1 MKTLKTIYGI
11 SGKVL
16 STIAGLTLLAL
27 VASCSSDSS
36 ADGDDR
42 MVSMPIVLA
51 IPASNASLTAE
62 EAHAKTTR
70 AEGDPGTYEK
80 FELPKYLYIYLI
92 NTPINGTETKVL
104 TPEGMNPQNGY
115 DLKADKWTKTTTQ
128 DNNKDSI
135 YTYTDQIRII
145 IPENRKTGVVYAAM
159 STVPITVSGVDN
171 PGTVADATFTL
182 GKEAKDNES
191 EALKNLYSSP
201 YNLKKNNQYYG
212 IVSDYNS
219 NSPYINMV
227 LYHVASKLDLQW
239 NVDASV
245 QSSVKLSSITLTG
258 LSSGGKLFK
267 PLENTTATS
276 PYSETFSLDDGSQW
290 YGRKATYVIPVKSTD
305 GNYQFPMTLTN
316 GAKTPNTTTT
326 AKATVTPSAINKV
339 YVPWML
345 GTVTVKKTW

>member
-1 MKTLKTIYGI
+1 MKILKTIYGI

-27 VASCSSDSS
+27 VVSCSSDST
-36 ADGDDR
+36 ADGDGR

-51 IPASNASLTAE
+51 IPANETALS
-62 EAHAKTTR
+62 AAAGAKATR

-80 FELPKYLYIYLI
+80 FQLPTHLYIYLL
-92 NTPINGTETKVL
+92 NTSIDGKTTTVL
-104 TPEGMNPQNGY
+104 KPEGMDTEKGY
-115 DLKADKWTKTTTQ
+115 TLKSDKWVKTTTT

-135 YTYTDQIRII
+135 YTYTDQIRVF
-145 IPENRKTGVVYAAM
+145 IPENRSAGTVYAAM
-159 STVPITVSGVDN
+159 STVPITVKYTGTDVD
-171 PGTVADATFTL
+171 DATFTL
-182 GKEAKDNES
+182 GSDAKDKES

-201 YNLKKNNQYYG
+201 YNLTKNNQYYG
-212 IVSDYNS
+212 VVSDYRS

-258 LSSGGKLFK
+258 LSSGGYLFK

-276 PYSETFSLDDGSQW
+276 TYDETFSLDDGSQW
-290 YGRKATYVIPVKSTD
+290 YGRQATYVIPVKSTD

>member
-1 MKTLKTIYGI
+1 
-11 SGKVL
+11 
-16 STIAGLTLLAL
+16 
-27 VASCSSDSS
+27 
-36 ADGDDR
+36 

-62 EAHAKTTR
+62 ETHTKTTR

-92 NTPINGTETKVL
+92 NTPINGSETKVL
-104 TPEGMNPQNGY
+104 TPEGMGLQNGY
-115 DLKADKWTKTTTQ
+115 NLKADKWTKTTTQ

-135 YTYTDQIRII
+135 YTYTDQIRVF

-159 STVPITVSGVDN
+159 STVPITVKYTGTDVD
-171 PGTVADATFTL
+171 DATFTL
-182 GKEAKDNES
+182 GSDAKDKES

-201 YNLKKNNQYYG
+201 YNLTKNNQYYG

-245 QSSVKLSSITLTG
+245 QDKVKLGQIKLTG
-258 LSSGGKLFK
+258 LSGGGKLFK

-276 PYSETFSLDDGSQW
+276 TYDETFSLDDGSQW
-290 YGRKATYVIPVKSTD
+290 YGRRATYVIPVKSTD

-316 GAKTPNTTTT
+316 GAKTPSTTT
-326 AKATVTPSAINKV
+326 KATATVKKPSNANTV

-345 GTVTVKKTW
+345 GTVTVKNPW

>member
-51 IPASNASLTAE
+51 IPANETALS
-62 EAHAKTTR
+62 AAAGAKTTR

-80 FELPKYLYIYLI
+80 FQLPTHLYIYLV
-92 NTPINGTETKVL
+92 NTSIDGKTTTPLK
-104 TPEGMNPQNGY
+104 PEGMDDAEGY
-115 DLKADKWTKTTTQ
+115 TLKSDKWVKTTTT
-128 DNNKDSI
+128 DSNKDSI
-135 YTYTDQIRII
+135 YTYTDQIRVF
-145 IPENRKTGVVYAAM
+145 IPENRLAGTVYAAM
-159 STVPITVSGVDN
+159 STVPITVSFS
-171 PGTVADATFTL
+171 GTDVANASFTL
-182 GKEAKDNES
+182 SDEAKGKEG

-201 YNLKKNNQYYG
+201 YNKLKDNKYYG
-212 IVSDYNS
+212 VVSDYRS

-245 QSSVKLSSITLTG
+245 QSSVKLSKITLTG
-258 LSSGGKLFK
+258 LSSGGYLFK
-267 PLENTTATS
+267 PLENTTALST
-276 PYSETFSLDDGSQW
+276 YSETFSLDDGSQW
-290 YGRKATYVIPVKSTD
+290 YGRQATYVIPVKSTD

-316 GAKTPNTTTT
+316 GAKTPSTTT
-326 AKATVTPSAINKV
+326 KATATVKKPSNANTV

>member
-27 VASCSSDSS
+27 VVSCSSDST
-36 ADGDDR
+36 ADGDGR

-104 TPEGMNPQNGY
+104 TPEGMDPQNGY
-115 DLKADKWTKTTTQ
+115 TLKADKWTKTTTQ

-159 STVPITVSGVDN
+159 STVPITVKYTGTDVD
-171 PGTVADATFTL
+171 DATFTL
-182 GKEAKDNES
+182 GKEAKDNGS

-201 YNLKKNNQYYG
+201 YNLTKDNQYYG
-212 IVSDYNS
+212 IVNDYNS

-258 LSSGGKLFK
+258 LSSGGYLFK
-267 PLENTTATS
+267 PLKNTTALST
-276 PYSETFSLDDGSQW
+276 YSETFSLDDGSQW
-290 YGRKATYVIPVKSTD
+290 YGRRATYVIPVKSTD

>member
-62 EAHAKTTR
+62 ETHTKTTR
-70 AEGDPGTYEK
+70 AEGDPGAYEK

-92 NTPINGTETKVL
+92 NTPINGTETNVL

-182 GKEAKDNES
+182 GKEAKGKES

-201 YNLKKNNQYYG
+201 YNLTKNDQYYG
-212 IVSDYNS
+212 VVSDYRS

-258 LSSGGKLFK
+258 LSGGGKLFK
-267 PLENTTATS
+267 PLENTTSSST
-276 PYSETFSLDDGSQW
+276 YDETFTLDAGSQW

-305 GNYQFPMTLTN
+305 GNYQFPMTITN
-316 GAKTPNTTTT
+316 SVSGSAKNPT
-326 AKATVTPSAINKV
+326 ATATPSSASTV
-339 YVPWML
+339 FVPWIY
-345 GTVTVKKTW
+345 GTVKVPKW

>member
-62 EAHAKTTR
+62 GTHTKTTR

-92 NTPINGTETKVL
+92 NTSINGSETVL
-104 TPEGMNPQNGY
+104 TPEGMGKDGY
-115 DLKADKWTKTTTQ
+115 SLDSKKWTKTTTQ

-145 IPENRKTGVVYAAM
+145 IPENRSKGVVYAAM
-159 STVPITVSGVDN
+159 STVPITVTYTGND
-171 PGTVADATFTL
+171 VADATFTL
-182 GKEAKDNES
+182 GSDAKDNES

-201 YNLKKNNQYYG
+201 YNLTKDNQYYG

-245 QSSVKLSSITLTG
+245 QDKVKLGQIKLTG
-258 LSSGGKLFK
+258 LSGGGKLFK

-276 PYSETFSLDDGSQW
+276 TYDETFSLDDGSQW
-290 YGRKATYVIPVKSTD
+290 YGRQATYVIPVKSTD

-316 GAKTPNTTTT
+316 GAKTPSTTT
-326 AKATVTPSAINKV
+326 KATATVKKPSNANTV

>member
-1 MKTLKTIYGI
+1 MKMKILKTIYGI

-27 VASCSSDSS
+27 VVSCSSDST
-36 ADGDDR
+36 ADGDGR

-51 IPASNASLTAE
+51 IPANETALS
-62 EAHAKTTR
+62 AAAGAKATR

-80 FELPKYLYIYLI
+80 FQLPTHLYIYLL
-92 NTPINGTETKVL
+92 NTSIDGKTTTVL
-104 TPEGMNPQNGY
+104 KPEGMDTEKGY
-115 DLKADKWTKTTTQ
+115 TLKSDKWVKTTTT

-145 IPENRKTGVVYAAM
+145 IPEDRSAGTVYAAM
-159 STVPITVSGVDN
+159 STVPINVSFS
-171 PGTVADATFTL
+171 GTDVANAIFTL
-182 GKEAKDNES
+182 GDDAKGKEG

-201 YNLKKNNQYYG
+201 YNKLKDNKYYG
-212 IVSDYNS
+212 VVSDYRS

-245 QSSVKLSSITLTG
+245 QSSVKLSGLTLTG
-258 LSSGGKLFK
+258 LSSGGYLFK
-267 PLENTTATS
+267 PLENTTALST
-276 PYSETFSLDDGSQW
+276 YNETFTLNEGSQW
-290 YGRKATYVIPVKSTD
+290 YGRQATYVIPVKSTD

-316 GAKTPNTTTT
+316 GASTPGTTTT
-326 AKATVTPSAINKV
+326 ATATVKPSTTTTV